1 MRWAPPVREDVPA
14 WERLL
19 SAMEAVDARG
29 EVHDRDD
36 LADEWDSVWAD
47 PERDARMVWDGDEL
61 VAFGW
66 MRTIPG
72 DREAHRLDLWGGVR
86 PDRRGQGIGR
96 RLLAWQ
102 LARAR
107 QVAPSL
113 PVGPA
118 VRVELSFA
126 EHQADVTRLA
136 AAAGLSEARRYL
148 EVARPVEAPVDVPA
162 APPGLTLARW
172 SADLDDAMRRAHG
185 ESFADHWGSEERSP
199 EAWRQWY
206 TGHRSFRAD
215 LSHVAVVDA
224 TGEVAGQV
232 LVSTYPQD
240 WQVGP
245 REAWITQVGTRPA
258 WRRRGVARW
267 LLCHALADI
276 ASAPDALER
285 AILGVDARNGTGA
298 LELYDG
304 LGFRP
309 ARATLTYALELD
321 RSRAMQINP

>member
-1 MRWAPPVREDVPA
+1 MRWTAPSREDLPA
-14 WERLL
+14 WAALL
-19 SAMEAVDARG
+19 GDMEAADGRG
-29 EVHDRDD
+29 EVYDQVD
-36 LADEWDSVWAD
+36 LADEWDSVWSD
-47 PERDARMVWDGDEL
+47 PMLDARMIWDGDEL

-86 PDRRGQGIGR
+86 PDRRGRGIGR
-96 RLLAWQ
+96 RLLTWQ
-102 LARAR
+102 LDRAR

-113 PVGPA
+113 PPGPA
-118 VRVELSFA
+118 VRIEVSA
-126 EHQADVTRLA
+126 SEHQGDVARLVA
-136 AAAGLSEARRYL
+136 RAGLSEARRYL
-148 EVARPVEAPVDVPA
+148 EVARPVVDPVDLPR
-162 APPGLTLARW
+162 APDGLSLVRW

-185 ESFADHWGSEERSP
+185 EAFADHWGSEERSP

-215 LSHVAVVDA
+215 LSHVAVEA
-224 TGEVAGQV
+224 TGEVAGQL
-232 LVSTYPQD
+232 LVAAYPQD
-240 WQVGP
+240 WEVGP

-276 ASAPDALER
+276 ASARDGFER
-285 AILGVDARNGTGA
+285 AILGVDSRNDTGA
-298 LELYDG
+298 LELYDA

-309 ARATLTYALELD
+309 VRAAVTY
-321 RSRAMQINP
+321 STTIS